1 MTKRKSPRV
10 FTEVFKLEALRD
22 YYSSGMVGKATPSF
36 TLSVQTSNT
45 WKYPTSAVLTPPPL
59 CHLLG
64 INSPQRRQSRGDQEH
79 IETLSD
85 SSNTAGGLAI
95 DFTGNSFFLASTGM

>member
-36 TLSVQTSNT
+36 TLSAQTSNT
-45 WKYPTSAVLTPPPL
+45 WKYPTSAVLTPPTL
-59 CHLLG
+59 SSSR
-64 INSPQRRQSRGDQEH
+64 NQSPQRRQSRGDQEH